1 MKHNNN
7 NFSASIENDI
17 LKKQNQQKENT
28 IIDLEN
34 KIKRFKIKIEEYKG
48 VISQKNDSES
58 VDLSE
63 IKLYQ
68 NIREINPDDLSFKD
82 LVASIKEHGQL
93 QPVLLTLDNYLIA
106 GERRYKAL
114 KQLGKNKILTSK
126 IDKNLEEIIETLSLL
141 QYSENEIRKNLDN
154 FEIGDI
160 FNSYSEKGYKN
171 IQIAE
176 IFGKHVSNVAA
187 LLQMKD
193 IDSKLKNFIKQ
204 FQIYGYS
211 TRKYSQL
218 KEQNL
223 LDKDRFYKNNANKF
237 IGYQSLTKIALK
249 KGDIEAQKDIFLKFF
264 SQRLSEE
271 ELNSDFFKDAFER
284 IKTVKLEINIID
296 KAKENTKNI
305 LKMIEENSSESF
317 KESDKYKKILKLIS
331 SLEKELE
338 EE

>member
-141 QYSENEIRKNLDN
+141 QYSENEVRKNLDN

-187 LLQMKD
+187 LLQLKD
-193 IDSKLKNFIKQ
+193 IDQKLKNYVKQ

-218 KEQNL
+218 REQNL

-237 IGYQSLTKIALK
+237 IGYKPLAKIALK
-249 KGDIEAQKDIFLKFF
+249 KEIEEQKQIFLKLF
-264 SQRLSEE
+264 SERLSDE
-271 ELNSDFFKDAFER
+271 ELNSEFFKNAYEK
-284 IKTVKLEINIID
+284 IKTAKLEVNIIE
-296 KAKENTKNI
+296 KAKVNTQSI
-305 LKMIEENSSESF
+305 IKMLEANASESF